1 MKNNILV
8 FVASL
13 IIFLTINKANSF
25 SKYKL
30 DVIVIDAGHGGKDPG
45 SIGKM
50 SYEKDIA
57 LKISLQLGRIIN
69 ENFPDVKVLYTRKDD
84 SYPTF
89 NKRAQI
95 ANSNNADLFISIHC
109 DSFSKPSVRGTS
121 TFIMGLSKSN
131 ANFNV
136 AKRENSVIELED
148 SRTFDKCS

>member
-69 ENFPDVKVLYTRKDD
+69 ENFPRT
-84 SYPTF
+84 
-89 NKRAQI
+89 
-95 ANSNNADLFISIHC
+95 NSRRGLRNLISRRPCACSHRNIHGAC
-109 DSFSKPSVRGTS
+109 
-121 TFIMGLSKSN
+121 
-131 ANFNV
+131 
-136 AKRENSVIELED
+136 
-148 SRTFDKCS
+148 